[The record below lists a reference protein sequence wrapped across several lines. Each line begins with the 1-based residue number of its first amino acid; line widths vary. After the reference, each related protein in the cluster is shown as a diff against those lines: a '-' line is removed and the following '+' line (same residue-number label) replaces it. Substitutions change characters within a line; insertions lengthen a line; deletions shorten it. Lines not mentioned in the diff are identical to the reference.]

1 MNSEVARLEVYIDDA
16 REPLY
21 VLTEPPFRIRLDT
34 HIIPD
39 GDHLLRVVTVFKNGK
54 SQESFTSFTVD
65 NLPDVLVEGL
75 EEGAVVRG
83 ETEIDLKVGDY
94 SAAPRGQKGPANWLY
109 ALLAVVFLGGTW
121 AYFAFGPTAAIVAEE
136 MAPAEAEAGG
146 GNLLAAGEKVYQA
159 QCASCHQAGGE
170 GVPGAFPPLA
180 NNPKAADSAYV
191 ADVIQNGLSGE
202 ITVNGET
209 FNGMM
214 PPVSLSPD
222 QLEAVVAFVT
232 SEFGGAAE
240 GESAPA
246 SEGTSA
252 PDAEG
257 ESGAE
262 ETPAEEGG
270 TDLAA
275 RGEEV
280 YAASCTSCHMGEG
293 QGVPGAFPPL
303 ANNPNLGDA
312 AHVIDV
318 IQNGLQGPLEVAGT
332 TYNGMM
338 PPTNLPP
345 EDVAAV
351 ASYIRTNW
359 GNDFGPVEPGQVE

>member
-1 MNSEVARLEVYIDDA
+1 MNSEVSRLEVYIDDA

-65 NLPDVLVEGL
+65 NLPDVMVAGL

-94 SAAPRGQKGPANWLY
+94 SAAPRGQKGPGNWVY

-146 GNLLAAGEKVYQA
+146 GDLIAEGQQVYQA

-170 GVPGAFPPLA
+170 GVAGAFPPLA
-180 NNPKAADSAYV
+180 NNPKSADSAYV
-191 ADVIQNGLSGE
+191 TDVIQNGLSGE

-209 FNGMM
+209 FNGTM
-214 PPVSLSPD
+214 PPVNLSSR

-232 SEFGGAAE
+232 SEFGGAPTE
-240 GESAPA
+240 GEGSTEEAPA
-246 SEGTSA
+246 
-252 PDAEG
+252 AE
-257 ESGAE
+257 A
-262 ETPAEEGG
+262 G

-280 YAASCTSCHMGEG
+280 YAASCTSCHQGEG

-303 ANNPNLGDA
+303 AGNPNLADA

-318 IQNGLQGPLEVAGT
+318 IQNGMQGELEVAGV
-332 TYNGMM
+332 TYNGVMT
-338 PPTNLPP
+338 PANLPA

-351 ASYIRTNW
+351 ATYIRTSW
-359 GNDFGPVEPGQVE
+359 GNDFGPVDPGQVE